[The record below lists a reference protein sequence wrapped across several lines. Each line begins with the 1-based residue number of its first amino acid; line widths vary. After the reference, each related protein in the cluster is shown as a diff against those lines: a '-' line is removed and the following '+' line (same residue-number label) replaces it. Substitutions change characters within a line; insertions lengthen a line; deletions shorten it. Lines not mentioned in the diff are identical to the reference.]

1 MEDLMPYLE
10 KELQPCMKSKRADK
24 RRVWFAVRLFPVLKI
39 VQIVSHYGIGFL
51 QNLSFKL
58 KTWVCDVD
66 VDLGCPTP
74 K

>member
-39 VQIVSHYGIGFL
+39 VQIVSPLWH
-51 QNLSFKL
+51 
-58 KTWVCDVD
+58 WVSPEPV
-66 VDLGCPTP
+66 L
-74 K
+74 